1 VISTHRAGSIGTCF
15 YLYPTQTTIISEWFQ
30 LGGRGSDLLPSDS
43 VPWDL
48 LLLFPTQTTLI
59 SEWVQLGGRGSDLH
73 PPSGVT
79 CDLLLPFAH
88 FNFRVGSA
96 WRPGQ

>member
-1 VISTHRAGSIGTCF
+1 MRPALLF
-15 YLYPTQTTIISEWFQ
+15 PTQTTLISEWVQ
-30 LGGRGSDLLPSDS
+30 LGGWNSNLLPSDS

-48 LLLFPTQTTLI
+48 LLLFPTQTIII
-59 SEWVQLGGRGSDLH
+59 SEWVQLRGRGSDLH
-73 PPSGVT
+73 PPGGIT
-79 CDLLLPFAH
+79 WDLLLPFAH